1 MGLPPS
7 TTLGNA
13 LVHKRRVM
21 EKLLPFGKISI
32 IIVADQQADLAYH
45 YCGLKQNEKNER
57 DLPEIPNLIEFIKS
71 KNRFKLLIINNICCK
86 GFEVGGF

>member
-32 IIVADQQADLAYH
+32 IIDADQQADLAYH

-57 DLPEIPNLIEFIKS
+57 DLPEIPNLIEFI
-71 KNRFKLLIINNICCK
+71 
-86 GFEVGGF
+86 